1 MRLLGRYFVC
11 LLCVGLFGTQVA
23 AKKGKKKGAPTP
35 DANEPKFNPQ
45 IPVGHSAKGIT
56 LPYFDTAGRLQ
67 MRFKI
72 GVANRIDIG
81 HLQMSDVMVETFGD
95 DGQPG
100 MKIDLP
106 LSLLD
111 LNTEIITSDH
121 PVTIERSDFK
131 LTGNA
136 VEFDSRTRRAKF
148 TGKVRMLLF
157 DRQELG
163 GNISSNE

>member
-1 MRLLGRYFVC
+1 MKLLGKLF
-11 LLCVGLFGTQVA
+11 LCVLCAGLLGTQVA
-23 AKKGKKKGAPTP
+23 AKKGKQKASPTP
-35 DANEPKFNPQ
+35 DAKAPKFNPL

-56 LPYFDTAGRLQ
+56 LPYFNEAGKLQ

-106 LSLLD
+106 ISLLD
-111 LNTEIITSDH
+111 LNTEIVTSDH
-121 PVTIERSDFK
+121 PVTVERSDFT
-131 LTGNA
+131 LVGEA
-136 VEFDSRTRRAKF
+136 LEFDSRTRRAKF
-148 TGKVRMLLF
+148 TGKVRMLIF
-157 DRQELG
+157 DREELG
-163 GNISSNE
+163 SGEVSSK